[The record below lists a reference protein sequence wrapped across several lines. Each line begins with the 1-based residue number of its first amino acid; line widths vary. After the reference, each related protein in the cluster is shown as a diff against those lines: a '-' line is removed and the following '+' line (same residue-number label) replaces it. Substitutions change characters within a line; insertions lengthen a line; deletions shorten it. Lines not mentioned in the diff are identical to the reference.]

1 MLDLVSGDGDVQW
14 IANRGGIAHSIWAP
28 GSQTF
33 AANVHLVEIF
43 LVPVSGME
51 FRIGGNRWQ
60 GIDVQAGGVLVV
72 PANVEGFASWSSVKE
87 SAIVALQPSY
97 LQDLAA
103 CEAEAVEPQWSAPI
117 RVDAFA
123 LGIAQIMRAELM
135 RKERAS
141 LHYLDALLT
150 QLGVHLLRANTHDK
164 SSAKAKGKLSSY
176 NAKRVQVFM
185 KENLSRK
192 LTLADLAA
200 ICDLSPSHFVNAFKA
215 TFGQSPYR
223 YLLGLRLAYAE
234 KLLAGRNMTIV
245 QVAHLSGFSS
255 QSHLTSAMSK
265 YKGETPFR
273 IQGRTDK

>member
-1 MLDLVSGDGDVQW
+1 MLDRLSDGAGFQW
-14 IANRGGIAHSIWAP
+14 IPDRGGIAHSVRAP
-28 GSQTF
+28 GSRTF
-33 AANVHLVEIF
+33 TANVHLVEIF
-43 LVPVSGME
+43 LAPVTGVE
-51 FRIGGNRWQ
+51 FRIGVNRWQ
-60 GIDVQAGGVLVV
+60 GIDVPAGALAII

-97 LQDLAA
+97 LQDLAT
-103 CEAEAVEPQWSAPI
+103 CETEAVEPQWPVPISA
-117 RVDAFA
+117 DAFA
-123 LGIAQIMRAELM
+123 LGIAQMMKAELM

-141 LHYLDALLT
+141 LRYLDALLT
-150 QLGVHLLRANTHDK
+150 QLSVHLLRINAQDK
-164 SSAKAKGKLSSY
+164 TPAKATGKLSSY
-176 NAKRVQVFM
+176 NAKRVQAFM

-200 ICDLSPSHFVNAFKA
+200 VCELSPSHFVNAFKA

-223 YLLGLRLAYAE
+223 YLLGLRLVYAE

-265 YKGETPFR
+265 YRGETPFR
-273 IQGRTDK
+273 IQGRTGK

>member
-1 MLDLVSGDGDVQW
+1 M
-14 IANRGGIAHSIWAP
+14 
-28 GSQTF
+28 
-33 AANVHLVEIF
+33 HLAEI
-43 LVPVSGME
+43 LLAPVSGME
-51 FRIGGNRWQ
+51 FRGVGNRWQ
-60 GIDVQAGGVLVV
+60 DRDVQAGTLLIV
-72 PANVEGFASWSSVKE
+72 PANIEVFANWSSVKE

-103 CEAEAVEPQWSAPI
+103 YEDEAVELQWPTPVRI
-117 RVDAFA
+117 DAFA
-123 LGIAQIMRAELM
+123 LNIARMMKAELM

-150 QLGVHLLRANTHDK
+150 QLGIHLLRMNIHDN

-176 NAKRVQVFM
+176 NAKRVQAFM
-185 KENLSRK
+185 KANLSRK

-200 ICDLSPSHFVNAFKA
+200 VCELSPSHFVNAFKA

-223 YLLGLRLAYAE
+223 YLLGLRLAHAE
-234 KLLAGRNMTIV
+234 KLLARRNMTIV

-265 YKGETPFR
+265 YRGETPFR
-273 IQGRTDK
+273 IQGRVGK